1 MATPTPPS
9 GQGSQGFAAV
19 GVLREAILEGRLEPG
34 EMTTQIALAERFG
47 VGRTPVR
54 EALRLLQSEGLV
66 VGEPNRRVQV
76 TPLSGDDLEELY
88 IMRIVLEPAA
98 VRLTVPGLTS
108 RDVAEMEGYM
118 AQMDHYG
125 RGRDWKG
132 LRTPHREF
140 HRTLIAVAGPRI
152 VAHLSTLFDHAER
165 YRASHAVTEE
175 AWKARQVEHRAILDA
190 AAARDADRAAELLIA
205 HYVHTV
211 RLILDAFGID
221 HEPVRLR
228 TTLRRIAPDAE
239 RLLEAGATG

>member
-1 MATPTPPS
+1 MPAPTPPS
-9 GQGSQGFAAV
+9 GQGRQGFAAV
-19 GVLREAILEGRLEPG
+19 GVLREAILEGNLEPG
-34 EMTTQIALAERFG
+34 EVTTQIALAERFG
-47 VGRTPVR
+47 IGRTPVR

-76 TPLSGDDLEELY
+76 TPLSGGDVEELY
-88 IMRIVLEPAA
+88 ITRIMLEPAA

-125 RGRDWKG
+125 RGRDWRG

-152 VAHLSTLFDHAER
+152 VALLATLFDHAER
-165 YRASHAVTEE
+165 YRVSHTVSEE
-175 AWKARQVEHRAILDA
+175 AWKLRQGEHRAILDA
-190 AAARDADRAAELLIA
+190 AAARDADRTAHLLVE
-205 HYVHTV
+205 HYVRTV
-211 RLILDAFGID
+211 RLILDAFGTG

-228 TTLRRIAPDAE
+228 TTLRTVAPDAE
-239 RLLEAGATG
+239 RLLDRG